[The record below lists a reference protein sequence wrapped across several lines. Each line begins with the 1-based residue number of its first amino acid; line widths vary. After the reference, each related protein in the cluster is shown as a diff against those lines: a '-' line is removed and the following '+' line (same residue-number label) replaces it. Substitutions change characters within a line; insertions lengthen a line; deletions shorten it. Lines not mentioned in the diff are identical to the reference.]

1 MRVLH
6 CSSLVLGGSPNP
18 PADNTA
24 DRTHDQPC
32 QRHRHKR
39 VSWVVPVLA
48 FGALMAAGAV
58 YAQAPAAPAAPKP
71 TPAPAAPGGQKPAP
85 PPVTAPG
92 QKPAP
97 APAPAVELKPRF
109 QDGMKYAYVN
119 VQAVAAGSAEGKVAA
134 EKIKVLQEQKSRE
147 LQDKNKALQAA
158 QQKLEQ
164 GGSVLSDSARAQ
176 LQADIERQQRD
187 LQRFTEDAQQ
197 DVQQLAEQVE
207 AEFNRKLTPVI
218 DKVAKQ
224 KQVHFV
230 FNAAQSGLIWAEP
243 GMDLTAEVIQA
254 FDSPAAAVPA
264 PAAAPK

>member
-1 MRVLH
+1 MRVFA
-6 CSSLVLGGSPNP
+6 S
-18 PADNTA
+18 
-24 DRTHDQPC
+24 
-32 QRHRHKR
+32 
-39 VSWVVPVLA
+39 VLA
-48 FGALMAAGAV
+48 FSIVLAAGTA
-58 YAQAPAAPAAPKP
+58 YAQAPPAPGQK
-71 TPAPAAPGGQKPAP
+71 PAAPGAAGQKPAP
-85 PPVTAPG
+85 PAPTAP
-92 QKPAP
+92 P
-97 APAPAVELKPRF
+97 ELKPRF
-109 QDGMKYAYVN
+109 QEGMKYAYVN
-119 VQAVAAGSAEGKVAA
+119 VQAVAAASVEGKVAA

-147 LQDKNKALQAA
+147 LQERNKALQGD

-164 GGSVLSDSARAQ
+164 GGSVLSDQARTE
-176 LQADIERQQRD
+176 LQARIERQQRE

-254 FDSPAAAVPA
+254 FDSPSAAAPAATPA
-264 PAAAPK
+264 PAPAPPAAPAANPR

>member
-1 MRVLH
+1 MRVFA
-6 CSSLVLGGSPNP
+6 SFLVFS
-18 PADNTA
+18 
-24 DRTHDQPC
+24 
-32 QRHRHKR
+32 
-39 VSWVVPVLA
+39 
-48 FGALMAAGAV
+48 ALMAAGAA

-71 TPAPAAPGGQKPAP
+71 TPAPAAPAGQKPAP
-85 PPVTAPG
+85 PPATAPG
-92 QKPAP
+92 QKPVAP

-119 VQAVAAGSAEGKVAA
+119 VQAVAAGSVEGKAAA
-134 EKIKVLQEQKSRE
+134 EKIKVVQEQKSRE
-147 LQDKNKALQAA
+147 LQDRNKALQAA

-207 AEFNRKLTPVI
+207 GEFNRKLTPVI
-218 DKVAKQ
+218 DRVAKQ
-224 KQVHFV
+224 KGVHFV

-254 FDSPAAAVPA
+254 FDTPAAAAPA
-264 PAAAPK
+264 PAATPK

>member
-1 MRVLH
+1 MRVFA
-6 CSSLVLGGSPNP
+6 S
-18 PADNTA
+18 
-24 DRTHDQPC
+24 
-32 QRHRHKR
+32 
-39 VSWVVPVLA
+39 VLA
-48 FGALMAAGAV
+48 FSIVLAAGAA
-58 YAQAPAAPAAPKP
+58 YAQAPTTPAPAAPRP
-71 TPAPAAPGGQKPAP
+71 TPAPAAPAPGQKPAAPGAAGQKPAP
-85 PPVTAPG
+85 P
-92 QKPAP
+92 AP
-97 APAPAVELKPRF
+97 AAAPELKPRF
-109 QDGMKYAYVN
+109 QEGMKYAYVN
-119 VQAVAAGSAEGKVAA
+119 VQAVAAASVEGKVAA

-147 LQDKNKALQAA
+147 LQEKNKALQSA

-164 GGSVLSDSARAQ
+164 GGSVLSDQARTQ
-176 LQADIERQQRD
+176 LQAEIERQQRD

-254 FDSPAAAVPA
+254 FDSPSAAGPASTPA
-264 PAAAPK
+264 PAPVRHRHRWPRAQYRADAVPVTRERRVACP

>member
-1 MRVLH
+1 MRVF
-6 CSSLVLGGSPNP
+6 VY
-18 PADNTA
+18 A
-24 DRTHDQPC
+24 
-32 QRHRHKR
+32 
-39 VSWVVPVLA
+39 VA
-48 FGALMAAGAV
+48 FSAVMAAGAA
-58 YAQAPAAPAAPKP
+58 YAQAPATQKP
-71 TPAPAAPGGQKPAP
+71 TPPAPAPA
-85 PPVTAPG
+85 G

-97 APAPAVELKPRF
+97 AQPAAPAPKPAPAAPAPVVELKPRF
-109 QDGMKYAYVN
+109 VDGMKYAYVN
-119 VQAVAAGSAEGKVAA
+119 VQAVAAGSVEGKVAA
-134 EKIKVLQEQKSRE
+134 EKIKVLQDQKSRE
-147 LQDKNKALQAA
+147 LQDRNKALQAA

-207 AEFNRKLTPVI
+207 QEFNRKLTPVI

-254 FDSPAAAVPA
+254 FDGGAAAAAPA
-264 PAAAPK
+264 PAAAPPAK

>member
-1 MRVLH
+1 MRVF
-6 CSSLVLGGSPNP
+6 
-18 PADNTA
+18 
-24 DRTHDQPC
+24 
-32 QRHRHKR
+32 
-39 VSWVVPVLA
+39 VSVLA
-48 FGALMAAGAV
+48 FSAVIAAGAA
-58 YAQAPAAPAAPKP
+58 YAQAPAAAPQAPAAPRP
-71 TPAPAAPGGQKPAP
+71 TPAPAAPAGQKPAP
-85 PPVTAPG
+85 PLAPG
-92 QKPAP
+92 QKPAPP

-119 VQAVAAGSAEGKVAA
+119 VPAVAAASVEGKVAA
-134 EKIKVLQEQKSRE
+134 EKIKGLQEQKSRE
-147 LQDKNKALQAA
+147 LQEKNKALQSA

-207 AEFNRKLTPVI
+207 GEFNRKLTPVI

-224 KQVHFV
+224 KGVHFV

-254 FDSPAAAVPA
+254 FDTPAAAAPA
-264 PAAAPK
+264 PAATPK

>member
-1 MRVLH
+1 MR
-6 CSSLVLGGSPNP
+6 
-18 PADNTA
+18 AF
-24 DRTHDQPC
+24 
-32 QRHRHKR
+32 
-39 VSWVVPVLA
+39 VSVVA
-48 FGALMAAGAV
+48 FSALMAAGAAH
-58 YAQAPAAPAAPKP
+58 AQAPAAPAAPKP
-71 TPAPAAPGGQKPAP
+71 TPAPAAPAGQKPAP
-85 PPVTAPG
+85 PPATG
-92 QKPAP
+92 QKPAPP

-119 VQAVAAGSAEGKVAA
+119 VQMVAAGSVEGKVAA

-147 LQDKNKALQAA
+147 LQDRNKALQAA

-207 AEFNRKLTPVI
+207 QEFNRKLTPVI

-230 FNAAQSGLIWAEP
+230 FNAQQSGLIWAEP

-254 FDSPAAAVPA
+254 FDGGGGAAA
-264 PAAAPK
+264 PAAAAPAPAPAPPAK

>member
-1 MRVLH
+1 MRVF
-6 CSSLVLGGSPNP
+6 
-18 PADNTA
+18 
-24 DRTHDQPC
+24 
-32 QRHRHKR
+32 
-39 VSWVVPVLA
+39 VSVLA
-48 FGALMAAGAV
+48 FSAMLAVSAA
-58 YAQAPAAPAAPKP
+58 YAQVPAAP
-71 TPAPAAPGGQKPAP
+71 PA
-85 PPVTAPG
+85 T

-97 APAPAVELKPRF
+97 APATQKPAPAAPAAAPELKPQF
-109 QDGMKYAYVN
+109 QEGMKYAYVN
-119 VQAVAAGSAEGKVAA
+119 VQAVAATSVEGKVAA

-147 LQDKNKALQAA
+147 LQEKNKALQTA

-176 LQADIERQQRD
+176 LQAEIERQQRD

-224 KQVHFV
+224 KGVHFV

-243 GMDLTAEVIQA
+243 GMNLTAEVIQA
-254 FDSPAAAVPA
+254 FDSPAAAAPAPA

>member
-1 MRVLH
+1 MRVF
-6 CSSLVLGGSPNP
+6 
-18 PADNTA
+18 
-24 DRTHDQPC
+24 
-32 QRHRHKR
+32 
-39 VSWVVPVLA
+39 VSVLA
-48 FGALMAAGAV
+48 FSALMAAGAAH
-58 YAQAPAAPAAPKP
+58 AQAPAAPAAPKP
-71 TPAPAAPGGQKPAP
+71 TPAPAAPAGQKPAP
-85 PPVTAPG
+85 PPAAAG

-97 APAPAVELKPRF
+97 PAPAAPVELKPRF

-119 VQAVAAGSAEGKVAA
+119 VQAVAAGSVEGRVAA

-147 LQDKNKALQAA
+147 LQDKNKAIQAA

-164 GGSVLSDSARAQ
+164 GGSVLSDQARAQ

-207 AEFNRKLTPVI
+207 QEFNRKLTPVI

-254 FDSPAAAVPA
+254 FDGGAAAAPA
-264 PAAAPK
+264 PAAAPAAK